1 MAKRYK
7 GNVSYRKLWNL
18 MRERG
23 LRKRN
28 LREDYKMSPTLIKRL
43 TDNANV
49 AVDTIMHLCEILNC
63 QQGDIM
69 EYIKE

>member
-1 MAKRYK
+1 MAERYK

-63 QQGDIM
+63 QPSDIM

>member
-49 AVDTIMHLCEILNC
+49 ADTIMHLCEILNC
-63 QQGDIM
+63 QPGDIM

>member
-1 MAKRYK
+1 
-7 GNVSYRKLWNL
+7 

-63 QQGDIM
+63 QPGDIM
-69 EYIKE
+69 EYINNRPTATERGSFGLHST

>member
-63 QQGDIM
+63 QPGDIT

>member
-1 MAKRYK
+1 
-7 GNVSYRKLWNL
+7 

-49 AVDTIMHLCEILNC
+49 AVDTIMHLCEIFNC
-63 QQGDIM
+63 QPGDIM

>member
-63 QQGDIM
+63 QPDDIM

>member
-1 MAKRYK
+1 
-7 GNVSYRKLWNL
+7 

-43 TDNANV
+43 TV

-63 QQGDIM
+63 QPGDIM

>member
-28 LREDYKMSPTLIKRL
+28 LREDYNMSPTLIKRS
-43 TDNANV
+43 TDTANV

-63 QQGDIM
+63 QPGDIM

>member
-63 QQGDIM
+63 QPGDI
-69 EYIKE
+69 IKWLL

>member
-43 TDNANV
+43 TDNK
-49 AVDTIMHLCEILNC
+49 M
-63 QQGDIM
+63 
-69 EYIKE
+69 

>member
-49 AVDTIMHLCEILNC
+49 AVDTIMYLCEILNC
-63 QQGDIM
+63 QPGDIM

>member
-1 MAKRYK
+1 
-7 GNVSYRKLWNL
+7 

-63 QQGDIM
+63 QPGDIM